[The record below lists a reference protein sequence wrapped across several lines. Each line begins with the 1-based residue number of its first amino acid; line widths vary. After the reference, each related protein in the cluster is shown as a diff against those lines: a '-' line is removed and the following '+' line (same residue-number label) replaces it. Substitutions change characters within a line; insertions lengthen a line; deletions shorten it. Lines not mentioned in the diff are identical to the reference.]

1 MSKLVLIRHGE
12 SIWNKENRFTGWTDV
27 PLSEKGVQEAQA
39 AGKLL
44 KGYQFHFDVAFTS
57 VLKRATDTLQYVLEA
72 LDETVPV
79 FSSWKLNERH
89 YGALQGLNKD
99 ETKEKYGEEQVH
111 LWRRSVDV
119 RPPALTKEDERFPG
133 NDLKYR
139 DVDSDLL
146 PVTENLVDTLKR
158 VLSYYNE
165 EIRPQLL
172 EGKDVLIV
180 AHGNSLRA
188 LIQHLENIS
197 NEDIM
202 NLEIPT
208 GKPYVYEFDSSLQV
222 ERHYYLSSKGIE
234 S

>member
-44 KGYQFHFDVAFTS
+44 KDYQFQIDVAFTS